1 MITIKT
7 FIPEIRILFYNSQE
21 RAGKASEPP
30 PSSYVFDGDGI
41 NNVEKIVRS
50 VLTDFTSMDNESLQ
64 KPIFAI
70 LMFTKSRILSQLQV
84 AETFESCFN
93 TLHADIIH

>member
-30 PSSYVFDGDGI
+30 PSSYVSDGGWH
-41 NNVEKIVRS
+41 K
-50 VLTDFTSMDNESLQ
+50 
-64 KPIFAI
+64 
-70 LMFTKSRILSQLQV
+70 
-84 AETFESCFN
+84 
-93 TLHADIIH
+93 